1 MRKRESSDNMR
12 IRNIKNADEI
22 IKDNKYIIENPER
35 YKGHYQELF
44 NNNNEIHLE
53 IGMGKGDFII
63 SKALNNPDINFIGL
77 EKYTSIVARA
87 VKKLEDLDLPNL
99 KIINGDA
106 LNLNNIF
113 EKEISTIYLNF
124 SDPWPKARHS
134 KRRLTSSAF
143 LDVYKKILVNE
154 GKIEFKTDNRGLF
167 EYSLI
172 SINDYQMNLDY
183 VSLDLHHSPEM
194 ENNVMTEYERKFSV
208 NGPIYKMIVSFKKE
222 TEKG

>member
-134 KRRLTSSAF
+134 KRRLTSDTF
-143 LDVYKKILVNE
+143 LNIYDDVFKNKCVILQ
-154 GKIEFKTDNRGLF
+154 KTDNTNLF
-167 EYSLI
+167 ESSIISLTNYGYKI
-172 SINDYQMNLDY
+172 EDM
-183 VSLDLHHSPEM
+183 SLDLWSTDKFYE
-194 ENNVMTEYERKFSV
+194 ETEYERKFK
-208 NGPIYKMIVSFKKE
+208 NEGIKINYLKATK
-222 TEKG
+222 

>member
-124 SDPWPKARHS
+124 SNPWPKARHS
-134 KRRLTSSAF
+134 KRRLTSDTF
-143 LDVYKKILVNE
+143 LNIYDDIFKNKCVILQ
-154 GKIEFKTDNRGLF
+154 KTDNTNLF
-167 EYSLI
+167 ESSIISLTNYGYKI
-172 SINDYQMNLDY
+172 EDM
-183 VSLDLHHSPEM
+183 SLDLWSTDKFYE
-194 ENNVMTEYERKFSV
+194 ETEYERKF
-208 NGPIYKMIVSFKKE
+208 NN
-222 TEKG
+222 KGIKINYLKATK

>member
-134 KRRLTSSAF
+134 KRRLTSDTF
-143 LDVYKKILVNE
+143 LNIYDDVFKNKCVILQ
-154 GKIEFKTDNRGLF
+154 KTDNTNLF
-167 EYSLI
+167 ESSIISLTNYGYKI
-172 SINDYQMNLDY
+172 EDM
-183 VSLDLHHSPEM
+183 SLDLWSTDKFYKE
-194 ENNVMTEYERKFSV
+194 TEYERKFK
-208 NGPIYKMIVSFKKE
+208 N
-222 TEKG
+222 KGIKINYLKATK